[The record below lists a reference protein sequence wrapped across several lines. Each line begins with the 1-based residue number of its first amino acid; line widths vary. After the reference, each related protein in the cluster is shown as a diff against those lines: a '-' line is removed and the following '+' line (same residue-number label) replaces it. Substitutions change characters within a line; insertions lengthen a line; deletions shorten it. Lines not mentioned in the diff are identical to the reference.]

1 MINYLSLLVSFP
13 DEASTSQSPQWWL
26 FQVCNLLCICFQSI
40 PRKQSFLSCI
50 TFGVDEVIH
59 VACQLHSWFAY
70 ETEKPLERLHKMLKV
85 MQERNLCSQ
94 SSTLGS
100 SLNVPELQLILNS
113 TPEKYL
119 KNLMER
125 VLEIVAHPTQI
136 LNNNF

>member
-1 MINYLSLLVSFP
+1 
-13 DEASTSQSPQWWL
+13 
-26 FQVCNLLCICFQSI
+26 
-40 PRKQSFLSCI
+40 
-50 TFGVDEVIH
+50 
-59 VACQLHSWFAY
+59 
-70 ETEKPLERLHKMLKV
+70 
-85 MQERNLCSQ
+85 MQERNLYSQ

-113 TPEKYL
+113 MPEKYL

>member
-1 MINYLSLLVSFP
+1 
-13 DEASTSQSPQWWL
+13 
-26 FQVCNLLCICFQSI
+26 
-40 PRKQSFLSCI
+40 
-50 TFGVDEVIH
+50 
-59 VACQLHSWFAY
+59 
-70 ETEKPLERLHKMLKV
+70 

-113 TPEKYL
+113 MPEKYL

>member
-1 MINYLSLLVSFP
+1 
-13 DEASTSQSPQWWL
+13 
-26 FQVCNLLCICFQSI
+26 
-40 PRKQSFLSCI
+40 
-50 TFGVDEVIH
+50 
-59 VACQLHSWFAY
+59 
-70 ETEKPLERLHKMLKV
+70 MLKV
-85 MQERNLCSQ
+85 MQERNLYSQ

-113 TPEKYL
+113 MPEKYL